1 MSSHQ
6 RLLGIEE
13 EFALVDPVTGTPV
26 PGAAARL
33 IRDAPP
39 QTPLEHEFLDSQVET
54 ATPPCETADEAE
66 ASLTALRAGARRLAE
81 EHGVLLAATG
91 TPPLDMPSG
100 PGSQVTEN
108 DRYLM
113 IANDARRLAR
123 SHYVNG
129 MHVHVSIE
137 SREAGVRALN
147 GLARWAPLLLAMTAN
162 SPFSGGVDTGFQSW
176 RHLTG
181 CSWPLNV
188 FPAHFSSA
196 EEYDARVDRLIQ
208 AGLIRDR
215 ALVSWVARLSSSFP
229 TIELRLADV
238 QPDPAHAVA
247 FAALVRALVD
257 TIVASDSAAAA
268 EPHGTDEVNA
278 ALWRAARDGL
288 AHTLVDPGVCREV
301 DATTWLS
308 ELLEYIEPALQ
319 RFGDADRVR
328 RYAAELQLH
337 GAPAA
342 AQRRAFESGGIAGVL
357 ELYAQHR
364 PAPPEPVPALPQL
377 TP

>member
-268 EPHGTDEVNA
+268 ELHGTDEVNA

-328 RYAAELQLH
+328 RYVAELQLH